1 MPLMIPVNRQQGFSL
16 LEILVAFAIL
26 ALSIGV
32 LLKIFSG
39 GVNSAVIAEDYNAA
53 VQIAQS
59 IMAKTG
65 VETQLLEGEES
76 GWENDKY
83 HWQVI
88 TKPFQFNPDNFVDI
102 DLNTL
107 KTNFFKVDVIVSWGD
122 DGRELQLSTL
132 KLVHKPTL

>member
-1 MPLMIPVNRQQGFSL
+1 MIPVNKQEGFSL

-39 GVNSAVIAEDYNAA
+39 GANTAIIAEDYNAA
-53 VQIAQS
+53 VQIAES

-65 VETQLLEGEES
+65 VETQLQEGEES
-76 GWENDKY
+76 GWENEKY

-88 TKPFQFNPDNFVDI
+88 IRPFQFNLENFVDI

-132 KLVHKPTL
+132 KLEHKSTL

>member
-1 MPLMIPVNRQQGFSL
+1 MIPVNRQQGFSL